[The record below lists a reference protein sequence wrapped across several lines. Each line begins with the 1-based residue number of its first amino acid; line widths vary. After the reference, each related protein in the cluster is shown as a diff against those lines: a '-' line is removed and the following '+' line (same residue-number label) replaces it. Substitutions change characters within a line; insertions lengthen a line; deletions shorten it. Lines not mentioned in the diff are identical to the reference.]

1 MQFKNVFT
9 TAALAGLALAADNNS
24 TLTTATPSVASACTF
39 SDFTATNSA
48 QVAQVSACAT
58 AVGDI
63 TIQGTAFGGI
73 DLTGVQAIYGNLTV
87 QNATLAVTL
96 NAPTLQIVSGTLELI
111 ANTILATVN
120 FAQLTTVDTL
130 HYNALPA
137 LEETGLTTGL
147 TSANSVIIED
157 TGLTSLQGINV
168 YKLATFN
175 VNNNGDIESID
186 SGLESVTSLL
196 SISYNA
202 EKVDVV
208 LDKLTSVNNL
218 NLQQVNSFSAPNLTS
233 INGSLSV
240 ASTSLDTIEL
250 TELKSI
256 GNSLT
261 ISKNDDLD
269 QLDFPVLSSVG
280 GALQISDNPLLESF
294 QGFPNLTQ
302 IGGSV
307 NINGTF
313 NNGTFPALTKV
324 AGGFTLKTDG
334 ELSCSEFQQLNQ
346 NGDIKG
352 DKYYCS
358 GAGGASSSSSHKS
371 GNSDSGSSTASGSSA
386 SGSSTSS
393 STKAGDASSNS
404 GKLAAV
410 VAGFAAVGAAIF

>member
-1 MQFKNVFT
+1 MQFKNLIVT
-9 TAALAGLALAADNNS
+9 SALTGLALGAANNS
-24 TLTTATPSVASACTF
+24 TLTTATPTVASGCTF
-39 SDFTATNSA
+39 SDFTATDSA
-48 QVAQVSACAT
+48 QVAQVAACET

-63 TIQGTAFGGI
+63 TVQGTAFGAI
-73 DLTGVQAIYGNLTV
+73 DITGVQAIYGNFTV
-87 QNATLAVTL
+87 QNATQAVTL
-96 NAPTLQIVSGTLELI
+96 NAPTLQIVSGTLELN

-137 LEETGLTTGL
+137 LETTGLTTGI

-157 TGLTSLQGINV
+157 TGLTSLDGINV
-168 YKLATFN
+168 FQLGTFN
-175 VNNNGDIESID
+175 VNNNGDIESIN
-186 SGLESVTSLL
+186 SGLESVTDLL

-208 LDKLTSVNNL
+208 LDKLTSANNVIF
-218 NLQQVNSFSAPNLTS
+218 QSVNSLSTKNLTS

-240 ASTSLDTIEL
+240 TLTSLDTLEFSL
-250 TELKSI
+250 LKSI

-261 ISKNDDLD
+261 IAHNDELES
-269 QLDFPVLSSVG
+269 LDFPVLTSVG
-280 GALQISDNPLLESF
+280 GAFQISDNPLLTSF
-294 QGFPNLTQ
+294 DGFGNLSS

-313 NNGTFPALTKV
+313 DNGTFSALTKV

-334 ELSCSEFQQLNQ
+334 TLSCSEFEQLNSS
-346 NGDIKG
+346 GDIKG

-386 SGSSTSS
+386 SGSSAS
-393 STKAGDASSNS
+393 STTKAAEAPANS
-404 GKLAAV
+404 GKVAAV
-410 VAGFAAVGAAIF
+410 FAGFAAIGAALF